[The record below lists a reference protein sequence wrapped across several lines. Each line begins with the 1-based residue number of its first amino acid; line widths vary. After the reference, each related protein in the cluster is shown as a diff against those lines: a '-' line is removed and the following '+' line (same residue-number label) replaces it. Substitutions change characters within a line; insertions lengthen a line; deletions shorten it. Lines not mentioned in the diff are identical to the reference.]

1 MIQIANGIKYLN
13 QLGIVYRDLKPSNIM
28 ITKQNNFGIIKIADF
43 GISKIISPT
52 ERTKDGVGTLAY
64 ISPEILKRT
73 PYNQKVDIWAMG
85 VILYQIL
92 SDTLPFTR
100 ENDND
105 LAKKIAFEELKF
117 DKNDWENRTQS
128 VQDLIKCCLNKSQ
141 ERRISIDDFINLPW
155 FKKNKIIKL
164 SI

>member
-1 MIQIANGIKYLN
+1 MIQIVNGIEYL
-13 QLGIVYRDLKPSNIM
+13 LKPSNIM

-52 ERTKDGVGTLAY
+52 ERVTNGVGTLAY
-64 ISPEILKRT
+64 VSPEVLTRT

-85 VILYQIL
+85 VILYEIL
-92 SDTLPFTR
+92 SGTLPFTGK
-100 ENDND
+100 NDND
-105 LAKKIAFEELKF
+105 LGKKIVFEELKF
-117 DKNDWENRTQS
+117 DKYYWEKRTQF
-128 VQDLIKCCLNKSQ
+128 VQDLIKCCLNKYQ